1 MIPRETEGR
10 ILLDTKHGVILHDGK
25 ATPHEIPIYK
35 GDPEGW
41 DKRPNCPNCGGRMSE
56 TVLRGPSYSWYC
68 PADECK
74 DAHAAAFA
82 IQHGKARA
90 ADIDTRPEKILPAYG
105 VPAKYLAA
113 SLFTFDGSP
122 GIRRAATAWA
132 AEPAGNLYLWG
143 GTGTGKTYLAA
154 AILREY
160 VKGARRTAYFRTV
173 ADLIRD
179 IRATFDRDGGGDT
192 EAELLDRYAGY
203 GLLVFDDLGAE
214 NSTDFS
220 TSTVLNLIDRRGNGG
235 KATVITS
242 NMTLSEIS
250 DRLDPRIAS
259 RLSEGQ
265 AWHIPGPDRR
275 RAR

>member
-1 MIPRETEGR
+1 MNAAPAPASARTGAIGIGSAAERAISNLTEGR
-10 ILLDTKHGVILHDGK
+10 ILLDTKHGVILSNGK
-25 ATPHEIPIYK
+25 AIPHEIPIYE

-41 DKRPNCPNCGGRMSE
+41 EKRPNCPNCGGRMGE
-56 TVLRGPSYSWYC
+56 TVLGGPSYSWYC

-82 IQHGKARA
+82 VLHGKARA

-105 VPAKYLAA
+105 VPEKYLAA
-113 SLFTFDGSP
+113 SLSAFDGTP

-160 VKGARRTAYFRTV
+160 IKGARRTAYFRTV

-179 IRATFDRDGGGDT
+179 IRATFDRDGG
-192 EAELLDRYAGY
+192 
-203 GLLVFDDLGAE
+203 
-214 NSTDFS
+214 
-220 TSTVLNLIDRRGNGG
+220 RRGEPEGHARTAQERAISPEG
-235 KATVITS
+235 VSTYPEQVKA
-242 NMTLSEIS
+242 
-250 DRLDPRIAS
+250 A
-259 RLSEGQ
+259 
-265 AWHIPGPDRR
+265 
-275 RAR
+275 